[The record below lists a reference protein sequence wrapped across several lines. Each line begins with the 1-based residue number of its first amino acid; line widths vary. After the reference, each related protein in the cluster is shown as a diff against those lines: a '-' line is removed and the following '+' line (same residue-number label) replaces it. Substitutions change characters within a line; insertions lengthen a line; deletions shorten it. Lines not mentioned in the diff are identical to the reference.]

1 MSNPSKDEARA
12 LVEGAFASLLD
23 PQQDAEALSRYFA
36 PNYVQIVDGKQLDY
50 DGFIDH
56 ARTLKK
62 SLRRGRATIETIIVD
77 GSIIADIHVIDAEKT
92 NGDTIRM
99 KVIAFFTVAG
109 GKIVHVDELTHM
121 LRGAA
126 EDQDMGSRTSGH
138 GGAG

>member
-12 LVEGAFASLLD
+12 LIEGAFASLLD
-23 PQQDAEALSRYFA
+23 PQQGAEALSRYFA
-36 PNYVQIVDGKQLDY
+36 PNYVQIVDGKLLDY